1 MDQELTHHGIR
12 GMKWGRRRYQNPD
25 GSLTPAGRKR
35 YGVEAGNQ
43 RSSAQL
49 ARNQATKASSPK
61 PISKKKSPDDDIPE
75 ENRYLTKKAR
85 SMTDAEI
92 DKAIARL
99 QKEETFKRLSPEE
112 KERAQKAVNDMSY
125 RKKSLNEMSNEDIQR
140 ALDRANLERQYRQA
154 YPEQVS
160 AGKKFIRSL
169 ANDVI
174 APAAKSAGKDFLEKA
189 LKKLG
194 DKYLKDAP
202 DPNSLEG
209 LENTKKKLGL
219 KSDIQD
225 LKDKLTGKK
234 KDDRTDA
241 EKERDEWK
249 LKSEIKKYKDEYEGK
264 TKKDDKPK
272 TAEERRKE
280 RDLEE
285 YLWKND
291 PQFRKDN
298 PDWGERHTN
307 EGAEAASRK
316 TREAAKSFVDNI
328 VKQTANQFLLPE
340 ADKQANKTFNNS
352 QKKAEKAEADRIK
365 KMRDE
370 FKSKINDNR
379 WKASV
384 NDDFFEILDPEPKA
398 KSTSDNTKSR
408 TLDDI
413 IFDQPGSGTYRDKSS
428 STYKSGKSFVN
439 QFLGLPAATGLVRRE
454 DD

>member
-174 APAAKSAGKDFLEKA
+174 TPAAKSAGKDFLEKA

-202 DPNSLEG
+202 DPNSLEY
-209 LENTKKKLGL
+209 LKTQHDKLDY
-219 KSDIQD
+219 KNKIKN
-225 LKDKLTGKK
+225 LKDKLAGKK
-234 KDDRTDA
+234 VDDEET
-241 EKERDEWK
+241 
-249 LKSEIKKYKDEYEGK
+249 
-264 TKKDDKPK
+264 TKQ
-272 TAEERRKE
+272 RKE
-280 RDLEE
+280 RVDAEIDL
-285 YLWKND
+285 LKKD
-291 PQFRKDN
+291 PDYRKAHPNLAKKYGIDDDGN
-298 PDWGERHTN
+298 P
-307 EGAEAASRK
+307 
-316 TREAAKSFVDNI
+316 
-328 VKQTANQFLLPE
+328 
-340 ADKQANKTFNNS
+340 
-352 QKKAEKAEADRIK
+352 IK
-365 KMRDE
+365 KQY
-370 FKSKINDNR
+370 F
-379 WKASV
+379 
-384 NDDFFEILDPEPKA
+384 
-398 KSTSDNTKSR
+398 
-408 TLDDI
+408 
-413 IFDQPGSGTYRDKSS
+413 
-428 STYKSGKSFVN
+428 
-439 QFLGLPAATGLVRRE
+439 
-454 DD
+454 